1 MIEYVEVGYVHV
13 HVQCILH
20 DHLFI
25 YTGVNS
31 WVRRSLDRDSIFF
44 LVDTECLILFIT
56 CLPHYVNMY

>member
-44 LVDTECLILFIT
+44 GRYLMFNPFYHM
-56 CLPHYVNMY
+56 LPHYVNMY